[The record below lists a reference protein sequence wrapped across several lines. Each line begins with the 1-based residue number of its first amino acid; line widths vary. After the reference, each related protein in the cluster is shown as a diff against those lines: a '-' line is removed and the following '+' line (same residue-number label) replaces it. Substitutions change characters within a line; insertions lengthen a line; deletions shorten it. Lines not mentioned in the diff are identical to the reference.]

1 MEEAAC
7 KQHDE
12 EVARL
17 QKIAKEQKE
26 RDRIEKE
33 RLRIEAEAKAQAD
46 KERLEAEN
54 MAKQVF

>member
-33 RLRIEAEAKAQAD
+33 RLRIEAEAKA
-46 KERLEAEN
+46 
-54 MAKQVF
+54 